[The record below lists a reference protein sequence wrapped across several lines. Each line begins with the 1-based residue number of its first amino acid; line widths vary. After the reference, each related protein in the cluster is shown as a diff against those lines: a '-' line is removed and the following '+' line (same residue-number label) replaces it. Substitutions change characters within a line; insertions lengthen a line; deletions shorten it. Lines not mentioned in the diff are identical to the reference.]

1 MSTNWRASVITRP
14 TSFHFLLKQMY
25 RWLFSAKMYNILLK
39 SSDWVVSFSATWSVK
54 KKRNVRLENEWN
66 NGFGIFQTKKKW
78 SVFGE
83 ERKWKRREWYKR
95 KKVYKIIGRYRL
107 SRRKPQGSGGG
118 NAAVVCVRY
127 ASWHISEKRSP
138 LEVYSAS
145 CTYIDGSER
154 ERGRARGPLP
164 ASVFGTGRK
173 EEKVG

>member
-1 MSTNWRASVITRP
+1 M
-14 TSFHFLLKQMY
+14 
-25 RWLFSAKMYNILLK
+25 
-39 SSDWVVSFSATWSVK
+39 
-54 KKRNVRLENEWN
+54 
-66 NGFGIFQTKKKW
+66 
-78 SVFGE
+78 FGE

-154 ERGRARGPLP
+154 EREGERGALFQPVCSALEERKKRLAKP
-164 ASVFGTGRK
+164 AAEASWC
-173 EEKVG
+173 